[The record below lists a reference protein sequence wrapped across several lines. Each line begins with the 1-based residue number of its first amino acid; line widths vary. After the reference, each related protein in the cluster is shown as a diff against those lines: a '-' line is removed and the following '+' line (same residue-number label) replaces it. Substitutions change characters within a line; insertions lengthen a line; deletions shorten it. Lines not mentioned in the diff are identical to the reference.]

1 MDRLFSKSLLS
12 CGIDSRGYGILV
24 TLTNYHAITQIKIG
38 ELMSIDRTT
47 VGQLIDILETKG
59 FVKREQNP
67 KDRRQNL
74 VVLTSVGQ
82 NLVRKKW
89 EEMRQIERSVISNLS
104 DWQKEV
110 FISITKESRGKNNG

>member
-1 MDRLFSKSLLS
+1 MLFSKSLLS

-24 TLTNYHAITQIKIG
+24 TLTNHHAITQIKIG

-47 VGQLIDILETKG
+47 VGQLIDMFETKG

-74 VVLTSVGQ
+74 VVLTNVGQ
-82 NLVRKKW
+82 NLVREKW

>member
-1 MDRLFSKSLLS
+1 MDRRFSKSLLS
-12 CGIDSRGYGILV
+12 SDIDSRGYGILV
-24 TLTNYHAITQIKIG
+24 TLINHHAITQIKIG

-59 FVKREQNP
+59 FVKRKQNP

-74 VVLTSVGQ
+74 VVLTNEGQ
-82 NLVRKKW
+82 NLVRQKW

-110 FISITKESRGKNNG
+110 FTSIIQEGGGKQ

>member
-1 MDRLFSKSLLS
+1 MDKLFSKNLLS
-12 CGIDSRGYGILV
+12 SDIDSRGYGILV
-24 TLTNYHAITQIKIG
+24 TLANHHAITQIKIG

-59 FVKREQNP
+59 FVKRKQNP

-74 VVLTSVGQ
+74 VVLTNEGQ
-82 NLVRKKW
+82 NLVRQKW

-104 DWQKEV
+104 D
-110 FISITKESRGKNNG
+110 